1 MIRMKQ
7 NNYLTKKLV
16 SVEAENKV
24 TEKVIKL
31 LKKNDFTFY
40 NFTEVVQKVKSFYE
54 NNGTI

>member
-1 MIRMKQ
+1 MKQ

-24 TEKVIKL
+24 TEKVIEL
-31 LKKNDFTFY
+31 LKKNDFTFC